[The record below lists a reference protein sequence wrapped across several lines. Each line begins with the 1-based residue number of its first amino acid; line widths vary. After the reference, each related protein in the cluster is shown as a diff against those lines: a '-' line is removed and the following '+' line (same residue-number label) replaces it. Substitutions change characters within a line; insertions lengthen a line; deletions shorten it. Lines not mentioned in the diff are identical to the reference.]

1 MLPAPPRQHY
11 PATLRNREPILG
23 ALESVLAD
31 LDTSLPVVE
40 IASGTG
46 EHCVYFASQLPSLL
60 FQPTEPDPGLRESI
74 AAYRDDAALTNLL
87 APIAL
92 DVERLP
98 WPVSRAAAIVCINMI
113 HIAPFTACEA
123 LFDGA
128 SRCLAHGAPIY
139 LYGPFRLNGAHTA
152 ESYSPVSGMEVRRHT
167 AESNAT
173 FDASLRARD
182 ARWGV
187 RDLEVVTACAS
198 ARGFELARVEQ
209 MPANNLSVVF
219 VKA

>member
-128 SRCLAHGAPIY
+128 SRCLTHGAPIY
-139 LYGPFRLNGAHTA
+139 LYGPFRLNGA
-152 ESYSPVSGMEVRRHT
+152 HT

-187 RDLEVVTACAS
+187 RDLEVVTACAG